1 MTKVPDET
9 VTGTGSPTRVLADAT
24 VPASQPASTVRGDI
38 LSSGRCGRYEVLG
51 QVGAGGMGVVFEA
64 RDPALDRKVALKL
77 LRPRRRM
84 SPIDSA
90 DRLALEARAM
100 ARLSHPNV
108 VTVYEIDW
116 VDEHV
121 YVAMELVA
129 GTTLRGWLS
138 ERPRRWREIY
148 LAAGQGLA

>member
-1 MTKVPDET
+1 MPSPFHEA
-9 VTGTGSPTRVLADAT
+9 VTGTESPTRAVAAST
-24 VPASQPASTVRGDI
+24 AAASQPASHGDGEPD
-38 LSSGRCGRYEVLG
+38 LLHKGRCGRYEVLG

-84 SPIDSA
+84 SPVDGA
-90 DRLALEARAM
+90 ERLALEARAM

-116 VDEHV
+116 VDQHV
-121 YVAMELVA
+121 
-129 GTTLRGWLS
+129 
-138 ERPRRWREIY
+138 
-148 LAAGQGLA
+148 